1 MDTLEHSKTLDLEAE
16 TSHASEEHIQLVT
29 EAERSA
35 PRPSILIQ
43 LSQVSYLRAQSAHYT
58 IFDRRFLSVYRKSF
72 GRKAR
77 QYWIDL
83 ALIDSTPHFFVKSDR
98 HSLYTSGGMLGLCAI
113 LTLASVFSRMPW
125 YAHAWSPLTMLTLS
139 AAVIAMLVFV
149 HRSRNLVRFHS
160 QNGDTVLLEMFNNAP
175 NRKEFSAF
183 ARELVQHIQAAQRG
197 DKRKLDQKLG
207 AELREHRRLKD
218 QGILSEAVYAG
229 ARDKILRRHR
239 QSQVKPAAAATPAP
253 AQPEPE
259 DSDIIE
265 VTVSNG
271 KWHTSVAD
279 FDLFAP
285 AKKSA

>member
-1 MDTLEHSKTLDLEAE
+1 MEHSKNVAHE
-16 TSHASEEHIQLVT
+16 T
-29 EAERSA
+29 EAKQGAEEDIQMAAEADRGS

-43 LSQVSYLRAQSAHYT
+43 MSQVSYLRAQSAHYT
-58 IFDRRFLSVYRKSF
+58 IFDHRFLSVYRKSF

-98 HSLYTSGGMLGLCAI
+98 NSLYTSGGMLGLCAI
-113 LTLASVFSRMPW
+113 LTLASIFSHMPW
-125 YAHAWSPLTMLTLS
+125 YAHAWSPLTMLSLS
-139 AAVIAMLVFV
+139 AAVIALLIFV
-149 HRSRNLVRFHS
+149 QRSQNLVRFHS

-175 NRKEFSAF
+175 NRKEFGAF
-183 ARELVQHIQAAQRG
+183 ARELVQHIQSAQRS

-218 QGILSEAVYAG
+218 QGILSEEVYIS

-239 QSQVKPAAAATPAP
+239 QSQMKPSAH
-253 AQPEPE
+253 QPPVHAEPE

-271 KWHTSVAD
+271 KWHTSSTD
-279 FDLFAP
+279 FDLFTP

>member
-1 MDTLEHSKTLDLEAE
+1 MEHSRTIAQQHAAQPADDTIQMTAE
-16 TSHASEEHIQLVT
+16 SE
-29 EAERSA
+29 RGA

-72 GRKAR
+72 ARAAR

-83 ALIDSTPHFFVKSDR
+83 ALIDSTPHFFVRSDR
-98 HSLYTSGGMLGLCAI
+98 HSLYTSGGMLGLCTI

-125 YAHAWSPLTMLTLS
+125 YAHAWSPLTLLS
-139 AAVIAMLVFV
+139 LCAAIIALLAFV
-149 HRSRNLVRFHS
+149 HRSQNLVRFHS
-160 QNGDTVLLEMFNNAP
+160 QNGDAVLIEMFNNAP
-175 NRKEFSAF
+175 NRKEFAAF
-183 ARELVQHIQAAQRG
+183 ARELVQHIQAAQRS
-197 DKRKLDQKLG
+197 DRRKLDQKLG
-207 AELREHRRLKD
+207 AELREHRRLRD
-218 QGILSEAVYAG
+218 QGILSEEVYAA

-239 QSQVKPAAAATPAP
+239 QSQMKPAAPAP
-253 AQPEPE
+253 AQPEPA
-259 DSDIIE
+259 DADIIE

-271 KWHTSVAD
+271 KWQTSVAD

>member
-1 MDTLEHSKTLDLEAE
+1 METMEHSKTVALEAE
-16 TSHASEEHIQLVT
+16 TKPTSEEHIQLVT

-58 IFDRRFLSVYRKSF
+58 IFDHRFLSVYRKKF
-72 GRKAR
+72 GRKAK

-125 YAHAWSPLTMLTLS
+125 YAHTWSPLTMLSLS
-139 AAVIAMLVFV
+139 AAVIALLVFV
-149 HRSRNLVRFHS
+149 HRSQNLVRFHS
-160 QNGDTVLLEMFNNAP
+160 QNGDAMLLEMFNNAP

-183 ARELVQHIQAAQRG
+183 ARELVQHIQAAQKG

-218 QGILSEAVYAG
+218 QGILSEEAYAG

-239 QSQVKPAAAATPAP
+239 QSQVKPSTTPPP
-253 AQPEPE
+253 ARPEPE
-259 DSDIIE
+259 ESDIIE

-271 KWHTSVAD
+271 KWQTTVAD
-279 FDLFAP
+279 FDLFES